1 MAQSFDAQVS
11 AWVAKSQ
18 RRIEAVFKQSAQE
31 VFSTAQKPVAQGG
44 NMPVD
49 TGFLRNESFISMLN
63 NGTAIEGGEA
73 YILTILQAQLGD
85 SIFGGWR
92 AEYAKHVE
100 YGARGRQGRRFAGQ
114 AAAQWQAIVKRN
126 AAKLRAMQ

>member
-1 MAQSFDAQVS
+1 MAQSFEAQVS

-49 TGFLRNESFISMLN
+49 TGFLRNSLISGLN
-63 NGTAIEGGEA
+63 GSTSLTGPDSYTLAIA
-73 YILTILQAQLGD
+73 QAKLGD
-85 SIFGGWR
+85 SVFGGWT
-92 AEYAKHVE
+92 ANYARPVE